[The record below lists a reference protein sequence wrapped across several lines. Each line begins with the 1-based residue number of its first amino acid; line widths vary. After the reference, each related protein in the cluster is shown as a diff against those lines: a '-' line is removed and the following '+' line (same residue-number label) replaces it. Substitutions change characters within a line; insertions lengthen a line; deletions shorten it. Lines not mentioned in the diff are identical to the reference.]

1 MVIDLNRKQVEEI
14 VDEIINRGRR
24 VPRGPFTLADLL
36 MMNAFERSEMF
47 NSVRDPV
54 GRIERE
60 VEPVVKKIKRKK
72 SRYSKAL
79 SSELRKLNK
88 TARTKSG
95 RLRKGVTQGSLLKK
109 AHRNVKRSMKRRRK

>member
-1 MVIDLNRKQVEEI
+1 MVINLDRKQVEQI
-14 VDEIINRGRR
+14 VDEMLNSARR
-24 VPRGPFTLADLL
+24 VPRGAFTLADLL
-36 MMNAFERSEMF
+36 MMNAFERSEVF

-60 VEPVVKKIKRKK
+60 VQPVVKKVKRKK

-88 TARTKSG
+88 AARTKSG